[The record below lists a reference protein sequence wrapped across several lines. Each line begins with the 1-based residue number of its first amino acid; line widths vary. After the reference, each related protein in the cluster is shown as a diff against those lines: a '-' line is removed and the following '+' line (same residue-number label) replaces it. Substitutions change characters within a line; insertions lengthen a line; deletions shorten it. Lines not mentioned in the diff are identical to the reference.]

1 MSWLSSAVSSGFKS
15 LKTSDIFNPA
25 AAVQKVAGK
34 ALSSFSG
41 SMTQGL
47 GFQTM
52 GRPAPA
58 PASGTSRAM
67 QVLKGGAQIAGQLL
81 GVPVGS
87 PMAGVAGTLMGRRMT
102 QVQRLQNAIGVA
114 QYAPPMLQRR
124 VFGAMVAHRRR
135 GISATE
141 LRGFRKVTGLL
152 RRVGMHPK
160 GLGRGGKR

>member
-1 MSWLSSAVSSGFKS
+1 MSWLSSAIGSGFKS

-25 AAVQKVAGK
+25 GAINKVAQK
-34 ALSSFSG
+34 SISSFAGNLSQGMGFTTAARTAPAVSG
-41 SMTQGL
+41 S
-47 GFQTM
+47 
-52 GRPAPA
+52 
-58 PASGTSRAM
+58 SRAM
-67 QVLKGGAQIAGQLL
+67 QVLKGAAAVGGQLL
-81 GVPVGS
+81 GVTSGPVSGLAS
-87 PMAGVAGTLMGRRMT
+87 ALTGRRMT

-160 GLGRGGKR
+160 GLGRGGRH